1 MKVRHGHGAA
11 ASVGLVIAA
20 ACVAAGCQAQTAAS
34 SHSSANSS
42 GIHKIKHVVI
52 IMQENRSF
60 DSYFATFPGA
70 DGIPLKNGT
79 PTVCVPDP
87 RTQTCVKPYAD
98 HADSNTGGPHQA
110 SNSAADTHHGAMDGF
125 IGQAQITKTTTRKH
139 PACQPTGPCPTDV
152 MGYHTGSDIPNYWAY
167 ARNFVLQDHMYE
179 SVHSWSLPFHLYLA
193 SGWSADCTS
202 DNNPMSCTSNDQPT
216 NRSASNPT
224 PFAWTSLTY
233 LLSKQHVSWGWYLDH
248 GAQPA
253 RKTTGK
259 KGRAARAGVP
269 TIWNVLPGFT
279 DLYQGAQSGG
289 VDLLSRFYAQATA
302 GTLPAV
308 SWVLPRSSDSE
319 HPPYLVSTG
328 QAYVTRI
335 INAVM
340 RSKDWGS
347 TAIFVA
353 WDDWGGF
360 YDHLNPPAVDAEGY
374 GIRVSAMMIS
384 PYARRGYI
392 DHQTLSPDAYLRF
405 IEDDFLHGARLNP
418 ATDGRPDSRPVV
430 REVAPGLGNLAAE
443 FDFRPRP
450 RPPLILNPCP
460 MNTTLTPHPRATC
473 GGLPAGRAAAAAAG
487 ALDND

>member
-1 MKVRHGHGAA
+1 MKVRHVLGAA
-11 ASVGLVIAA
+11 ASVGLAVAA
-20 ACVAAGCQAQTAAS
+20 TCVAAGCQTQTMAS
-34 SHSSANSS
+34 SQPGANPS
-42 GIHKIKHVVI
+42 GLHKIKHVVI

-60 DSYFATFPGA
+60 DSYFATYPGA
-70 DGIPLKNGT
+70 DGIPMQNGT

-110 SNSAADTHHGAMDGF
+110 SNGAADTHNGAMDGF
-125 IGQAQITKTTTRKH
+125 IGQAQVTKTTRKH

-152 MGYHTGSDIPNYWAY
+152 MGYHTGPDIPNYWAY

-179 SVHSWSLPFHLYLA
+179 SVHSWSLPFHLYMA

-202 DNNPMSCTSNDQPT
+202 VNNPMSCTSNDQPT

-253 RKTTGK
+253 GKKTGK
-259 KGRAARAGVP
+259 KSRTARTGVP
-269 TIWNVLPGFT
+269 SIWNVLPGFT
-279 DLYQGAQSGG
+279 DLHQGPQSGG
-289 VDLLSRFYAQATA
+289 VDLLSRFYAQASA

-319 HPPYLVSTG
+319 HPPALVSTG

-340 RSKDWGS
+340 RSKDWNS
-347 TAIFVA
+347 TAIFLA

-360 YDHLNPPAVDAEGY
+360 YDHVNPPTVDAEGY
-374 GIRVSAMMIS
+374 GIRVSAMVIS

-430 REVAPGLGNLAAE
+430 REAAPGLGNLAAE
-443 FDFRPRP
+443 FDFRQRP
-450 RPPLILNPCP
+450 QPPLILNPCP
-460 MNTTLTPHPRATC
+460 ANTTLTPHPGATC
-473 GGLPAGRAAAAAAG
+473 SGLPPGRAAAATAG
-487 ALDND
+487 ALGND